1 MASSS
6 KRASLDSG
14 SSHSTP
20 QPRNERPYM
29 RKLSLQSRRGSV
41 ASTTSSIGGTLDT
54 SSYSHGVSESAH
66 NAISTLLQPPIVRT
80 GLLPYT
86 TAPAL
91 SIHKAPTARD
101 IPPVTLT
108 NIPTIDPTEFDPYI
122 LQVGALY
129 DALQRAKENEE
140 DGGTQLLRR
149 SPRSDSFADI
159 MEEDISSD
167 RPTLSR
173 QASLASLASSVDVPS
188 PRKRSS
194 SSSGRRPLQAPTPLS
209 TVPNVYF
216 DENFHLENPRTFDI
230 VSERS
235 DVVRP
240 AAGAVEERKGVN
252 GNAGAPRKALAT
264 NAILQEKLSWYMDTV
279 EVHLISSI
287 STASS
292 SFFAALGSL
301 KDLHSEAA
309 ESVSRIKTLRR
320 ELRALDKEMADG
332 GLEIVKQRRRR
343 ENLKRLTDAVQQL
356 KLVSESVGQC
366 ESLVEAGE
374 VEKAL
379 DAVDNVERLIAGE
392 EPEPNS
398 YNIVLRD
405 LRGAAALQDV
415 GDDLGA
421 MRFRVGKTFEY
432 RLLNTL
438 LGDLRTHVETTSS
451 SDTLLR
457 WSNSSQRARGG
468 HNREP
473 SVFPT
478 YLAVNEEFRSVLLSH
493 LTGLYRS
500 RHTSPAVTAF
510 RDSVLRE
517 IRNIVRRSLPSSNDD
532 DADSMMSASTVGGGR
547 HKSQHEK
554 SSILAR
560 NLRAMDPED
569 AEAMLKKI
577 YIAVGETLRRV
588 STQAKVLLDVTSTLG
603 DPISP
608 TSSVGSPAIRTPNT
622 PSSAVEGRL
631 TGGSLKGVN
640 GRDLQEELHQTLD
653 MANLLGQAVDTAQ
666 DKIVKVLRVRSEQST
681 HLSVE
686 RFLRYFTLNLLFA
699 NECEAVSGRSGTPL
713 KNVVNGHIKDFV
725 QHLGESERQCLASG
739 MEADP
744 WNAKDFT
751 DEDKEYLTRILS
763 ASTEDAKA
771 WSEGSKVW
779 LPASAS
785 PDTLPTTANGT
796 LSVPGAQVNGKSES
810 GASTPALATP
820 TSKAVVRPA
829 VIDSESFLLTV
840 SAVSCL
846 RGLSSFLHLMTGLP
860 SLASDVATSIISY
873 LTLFNSRCTQLILG
887 AGATR
892 SAGLKNI
899 TTKHLALAA
908 QALSFISTLIPHVRE
923 FVRRHAGTGVSV
935 SNLMGEFDK
944 VRRAYLEH
952 QQSIYDKLVD
962 IMAGRATVHA
972 KAMKTINWEKETKG
986 VNSYMETLTKETN
999 TLHKVLS
1006 KHLPEGTVRMI
1017 MQPVFKSYR
1026 EQWGKAFGEVVLV
1039 SEEAENRMLRDAE
1052 HLSSRIGSLDGAGD
1066 TGEFLIN
1073 LIKEKTIPNAASLA
1087 ATPATN
1093 GKTSSESKRS
1103 IGSKEE
1109 ASKSDGKEGEKAS

>member
-1 MASSS
+1 LVQ
-6 KRASLDSG
+6 RL
-14 SSHSTP
+14 TV
-20 QPRNERPYM
+20 
-29 RKLSLQSRRGSV
+29 L
-41 ASTTSSIGGTLDT
+41 
-54 SSYSHGVSESAH
+54 
-66 NAISTLLQPPIVRT
+66 AISTLLQPPIVRT

-86 TAPAL
+86 SAPAL
-91 SIHKAPTARD
+91 SVHKAPTIRD

-108 NIPTIDPTEFDPYI
+108 NIPTVDATEFDPYI
-122 LQVGALY
+122 SQVGALY
-129 DALQRAKENEE
+129 EALQKAKDNEE

-149 SPRSDSFADI
+149 SSKLDGLADI
-159 MEEDISSD
+159 LETEAPSG
-167 RPTLSR
+167 RPDVSR
-173 QASLASLASSVDVPS
+173 QSSWSSVASIEPPS
-188 PRKRSS
+188 PRKRSL
-194 SSSGRRPLQAPTPLS
+194 SSSGRRLVQAPTPLS

-240 AAGAVEERKGVN
+240 VAGAPDERTGAN
-252 GNAGAPRKALAT
+252 GTTPAPRKALAT

-309 ESVSRIKTLRR
+309 ESVSRIKALRR
-320 ELRALDKEMADG
+320 ELRALDKEMAAG
-332 GLEIVKQRRRR
+332 GLEIVSQRRRR
-343 ENLKRLTDAVQQL
+343 ENLKQLSDAVQQL
-356 KLVSESVGQC
+356 KLVAESIRQC
-366 ESLVEAGE
+366 ESLVESGE

-379 DAVDNVERLIAGE
+379 DAIDSLERLIAGE
-392 EPEPNS
+392 ESETNC
-398 YNIVLRD
+398 NGIVIRD
-405 LRGAAALQDV
+405 LRGATALQDT
-415 GDDLGA
+415 GDSLGA
-421 MRFRVGKTFEY
+421 MRFRIGKTFES

-438 LGDLRTHVETTSS
+438 LGDLRSHVETTST
-451 SDTLLR
+451 SDILLR

-478 YLAVNEEFRSVLLSH
+478 YLAVSEEFRSLLLSN
-493 LTGLYRS
+493 LSGLYRAQ
-500 RHTSPAVTAF
+500 HTSPAATAF

-517 IRNIVRRSLPSSNDD
+517 VRNIVRRSLPSSNDD

-547 HKSQHEK
+547 NKSQHEK

-569 AEAMLKKI
+569 AEEMLKKI
-577 YIAVGETLRRV
+577 YIAVGETLRRAG
-588 STQAKVLLDVTSTLG
+588 TQAKVLLDVTSTLG
-603 DPISP
+603 DPVSP
-608 TSSVGSPAIRTPNT
+608 TSSIGSPALRTPNT
-622 PSSAVEGRL
+622 PTPAVEGRMAAAP
-631 TGGSLKGVN
+631 LKGVS

-666 DKIVKVLRVRSEQST
+666 DKVVKVLRVRSEQST

-713 KNVVNGHIKDFV
+713 KNVVNGHIKDFA
-725 QHLGESERQCLASG
+725 QHLSESERQSLASC
-739 MEADP
+739 MESDT
-744 WNAKDFT
+744 WNATDFT
-751 DEDKEYLTRILS
+751 DSDKEYLTRILS

-771 WSEGSKVW
+771 WSEGGKVW
-779 LPASAS
+779 LPASSA
-785 PDTLPTTANGT
+785 PDTLLTTSNGT
-796 LSVPGAQVNGKSES
+796 LPLPGSQVNGKSAS
-810 GASTPALATP
+810 GVSTPTP
-820 TSKAVVRPA
+820 SPSPSRSVVRPA
-829 VIDSESFLLTV
+829 IIESESFLLTV
-840 SAVSCL
+840 SAVSCM

-860 SLASDVATSIISY
+860 SLAPDVSTSIISY

-923 FVRRHAGTGVSV
+923 FVRRHAGSGASV
-935 SNLMGEFDK
+935 SSTMGEFDRI
-944 VRRAYLEH
+944 RRAYLEH

-972 KAMKTINWEKETKG
+972 KAMKTINWEKDGKS
-986 VNSYMETLTKETN
+986 VNSYMEILTKETN
-999 TLHKVLS
+999 TLHKVLT
-1006 KHLPEGTVRMI
+1006 KHLPESTIRMI

-1026 EQWGKAFGEVVLV
+1026 EQWGKAFGEVALL
-1039 SEEAENRMLRDAE
+1039 SEEGQQRYVQQ
-1052 HLSSRIGSLDGAGD
+1052 LSHYYTAL
-1066 TGEFLIN
+1066 TW
-1073 LIKEKTIPNAASLA
+1073 K
-1087 ATPATN
+1087 
-1093 GKTSSESKRS
+1093 
-1103 IGSKEE
+1103 
-1109 ASKSDGKEGEKAS
+1109 

>member
-1 MASSS
+1 M
-6 KRASLDSG
+6 G
-14 SSHSTP
+14 SI
-20 QPRNERPYM
+20 E
-29 RKLSLQSRRGSV
+29 
-41 ASTTSSIGGTLDT
+41 A
-54 SSYSHGVSESAH
+54 
-66 NAISTLLQPPIVRT
+66 
-80 GLLPYT
+80 
-86 TAPAL
+86 
-91 SIHKAPTARD
+91 
-101 IPPVTLT
+101 
-108 NIPTIDPTEFDPYI
+108 
-122 LQVGALY
+122 
-129 DALQRAKENEE
+129 
-140 DGGTQLLRR
+140 
-149 SPRSDSFADI
+149 
-159 MEEDISSD
+159 
-167 RPTLSR
+167 
-173 QASLASLASSVDVPS
+173 PS
-188 PRKRSS
+188 PRKRSPS
-194 SSSGRRPLQAPTPLS
+194 NSGKRPIQASTPLS

-240 AAGAVEERKGVN
+240 AAGALEERKGAN
-252 GNAGAPRKALAT
+252 GNAAAPRRALAT

-309 ESVSRIKTLRR
+309 ESVSRIKALRR
-320 ELRALDKEMADG
+320 DLRALDKEMADG
-332 GLEIVKQRRRR
+332 GLEIVNQKRRR
-343 ENLKRLTDAVQQL
+343 ENLKRLSDAVHQL
-356 KLVSESVGQC
+356 KFVAESIAQC
-366 ESLVEAGE
+366 ESLVDSGE

-379 DAVDNVERLIAGE
+379 DAIDGLERLIAGE
-392 EPEPNS
+392 ELETSS
-398 YNIVLRD
+398 YGIVLRD

-415 GDDLGA
+415 GDQLGA
-421 MRFRVGKTFEY
+421 MRFRIGKTFEG
-432 RLLNTL
+432 RLLDTL
-438 LGDLRTHVETTSS
+438 LGDLRNHVETTSS

-478 YLAVNEEFRSVLLSH
+478 YLAVDNEFRSVLLSN
-493 LTGLYRS
+493 LGGLYRAQ
-500 RHTSPAVTAF
+500 HTSPAATAF

-517 IRNIVRRSLPSSNDD
+517 IRNIIRRSLPSSNED

-569 AEAMLKKI
+569 AEDMLKKI
-577 YIAVGETLRRV
+577 YTAVGETLRRV
-588 STQAKVLLDVTSTLG
+588 GTQAKVLLDVTSTLG
-603 DPISP
+603 DPASP

-622 PSSAVEGRL
+622 PTPGTDGRISA
-631 TGGSLKGVN
+631 TPLKGVT

-666 DKIVKVLRVRSEQST
+666 DKVVKVLRVRSEQST

-725 QHLGESERQCLASG
+725 QHLGEAERQSLASG
-739 MEADP
+739 MEADT

-751 DEDKEYLTRILS
+751 DDDKEYLTRILS

-771 WSEGSKVW
+771 WSQGSKVW
-779 LPASAS
+779 LPGSSA
-785 PDTLPTTANGT
+785 PDTLPTTSNGT
-796 LSVPGAQVNGKSES
+796 LPLPSGQLNGRAAS
-810 GASTPALATP
+810 GASTPTP
-820 TSKAVVRPA
+820 SVSPSKAVVRPA
-829 VIDSESFLLTV
+829 AIESETFLLTV

-908 QALSFISTLIPHVRE
+908 TALSFISTLIPHVRE
-923 FVRRHAGTGVSV
+923 FVRRHAGSGASV
-935 SNLMGEFDK
+935 SSIMGEFDK

-962 IMAGRATVHA
+962 IMAGRATLHA
-972 KAMKTINWEKETKG
+972 KDMKKIKWDKDAKG
-986 VNSYMETLTKETN
+986 VNSYMETMTKDTN
-999 TLHKVLS
+999 TLHKVLT

-1026 EQWGKAFGEVVLV
+1026 EQWGKAFGEVVLD
-1039 SEEAENRMLRDAE
+1039 SEE
-1052 HLSSRIGSLDGAGD
+1052 GQ
-1066 TGEFLIN
+1066 
-1073 LIKEKTIPNAASLA
+1073 
-1087 ATPATN
+1087 
-1093 GKTSSESKRS
+1093 KR
-1103 IGSKEE
+1103 
-1109 ASKSDGKEGEKAS
+1109 

>member
-1 MASSS
+1 MY
-6 KRASLDSG
+6 D
-14 SSHSTP
+14 
-20 QPRNERPYM
+20 
-29 RKLSLQSRRGSV
+29 SLQ
-41 ASTTSSIGGTLDT
+41 
-54 SSYSHGVSESAH
+54 
-66 NAISTLLQPPIVRT
+66 
-80 GLLPYT
+80 
-86 TAPAL
+86 
-91 SIHKAPTARD
+91 K
-101 IPPVTLT
+101 
-108 NIPTIDPTEFDPYI
+108 
-122 LQVGALY
+122 
-129 DALQRAKENEE
+129 AKENEE
-140 DGGTQLLRR
+140 DGGTQVLRK
-149 SPRSDSFADI
+149 SPRLEGFGDI
-159 MEEDISSD
+159 LEVEMPSG
-167 RPTLSR
+167 RPVISR
-173 QASLASLASSVDVPS
+173 QGSRSSLHSPEAPS
-188 PRKRSS
+188 PRKRSPS
-194 SSSGRRPLQAPTPLS
+194 ISGKRPVQTTPLS

-240 AAGAVEERKGVN
+240 VASPSPPEERKGLN

-309 ESVSRIKTLRR
+309 ESVSRIKDLRR
-320 ELRALDKEMADG
+320 DLRELDKEMATG
-332 GLEIVKQRRRR
+332 GFEIVSQRRRR
-343 ENLKRLTDAVQQL
+343 ENLKRLSDAVQQL
-356 KLVSESVGQC
+356 KLIAESIREC
-366 ESLVEAGE
+366 DSLVDCGE
-374 VEKAL
+374 VDKAL
-379 DAVDNVERLIAGE
+379 DAIDALERLIAGE
-392 EPEPNS
+392 ESETGTHD
-398 YNIVLRD
+398 IGLRD

-415 GDDLGA
+415 GESLGV
-421 MRFRVGKTFEY
+421 MRFRIGKTFES
-432 RLLNTL
+432 RFLNIL
-438 LGDLRTHVETTSS
+438 LGDLRSHVETAST

-457 WSNSSQRARGG
+457 WSNSSQRVRGG

-473 SVFPT
+473 SVFPA
-478 YLAVNEEFRSVLLSH
+478 YLAVGEEFRSVLLSN
-493 LTGLYRS
+493 LGGLYRAQ
-500 RHTSPAVTAF
+500 HTSPAAIAF
-510 RDSVLRE
+510 RDSILRE
-517 IRNIVRRSLPSSNDD
+517 IRNIVRRSLPASNDD

-569 AEAMLKKI
+569 AEEMLKKI
-577 YIAVGETLRRV
+577 YIGVGETLRRV
-588 STQAKVLLDVTSTLG
+588 GTQAKVLLDVTSTLG
-603 DPISP
+603 DPSSP

-622 PSSAVEGRL
+622 PSTMSIEGRMSG
-631 TGGSLKGVN
+631 TPLKGVS

-653 MANLLGQAVDTAQ
+653 MANLIGQAVDTAQ
-666 DKIVKVLRVRSEQST
+666 DKVVKVLRVRAEQST

-686 RFLRYFTLNLLFA
+686 RFLRYFTLNLLFT

-739 MEADP
+739 MEADT

-751 DEDKEYLTRILS
+751 DEDKEHLTRILA
-763 ASTEDAKA
+763 ASTQDAKA
-771 WSEGSKVW
+771 WSEGSKIW
-779 LPASAS
+779 LPASS
-785 PDTLPTTANGT
+785 GPDTLPTASNGT
-796 LSVPGAQVNGKSES
+796 LTVPGNQANGKSVT
-810 GASTPALATP
+810 GTSTPTP
-820 TSKAVVRPA
+820 SASPSKAVVRSA
-829 VIDSESFLLTV
+829 TIESETFPLTV
-840 SAVSCL
+840 SAISCL

-923 FVRRHAGTGVSV
+923 FVRRHAGSGASV
-935 SNLMGEFDK
+935 SNIMGEFDK

-962 IMAGRATVHA
+962 IMAGRATLHA
-972 KAMKTINWEKETKG
+972 KAMKTINWETETKG
-986 VNSYMETLTKETN
+986 VNPYMETLTKETN

-1006 KHLPEGTVRMI
+1006 KHLPEATVTMI

-1026 EQWGKAFGEVVLV
+1026 EQWGKAFGDVVLA
-1039 SEEAENRMLRDAE
+1039 SEEGQKRYVPK
-1052 HLSSRIGSLDGAGD
+1052 HS
-1066 TGEFLIN
+1066 FL
-1073 LIKEKTIPNAASLA
+1073 P
-1087 ATPATN
+1087 
-1093 GKTSSESKRS
+1093 
-1103 IGSKEE
+1103 
-1109 ASKSDGKEGEKAS
+1109 

>member
-1 MASSS
+1 M
-6 KRASLDSG
+6 
-14 SSHSTP
+14 
-20 QPRNERPYM
+20 
-29 RKLSLQSRRGSV
+29 
-41 ASTTSSIGGTLDT
+41 
-54 SSYSHGVSESAH
+54 
-66 NAISTLLQPPIVRT
+66 
-80 GLLPYT
+80 
-86 TAPAL
+86 
-91 SIHKAPTARD
+91 
-101 IPPVTLT
+101 
-108 NIPTIDPTEFDPYI
+108 
-122 LQVGALY
+122 
-129 DALQRAKENEE
+129 
-140 DGGTQLLRR
+140 LRR
-149 SPRSDSFADI
+149 SPKADGFADI
-159 MEEDISSD
+159 LEDDELSD
-167 RPTLSR
+167 RPSISR
-173 QASLASLASSVDVPS
+173 QTSLSSLTSADTLT
-188 PRKRSS
+188 PRKRSPS
-194 SSSGRRPLQAPTPLS
+194 TSGRRPVQATPLS
-209 TVPNVYF
+209 TVPIVYF

-240 AAGAVEERKGVN
+240 AAGAPEEHKGAAN
-252 GNAGAPRKALAT
+252 GNAAAPRKALAT

-309 ESVSRIKTLRR
+309 ESVSRIKALRR
-320 ELRALDKEMADG
+320 DLRALDKEMAAG
-332 GLEIVKQRRRR
+332 GLEIVNQRRRR
-343 ENLKRLTDAVQQL
+343 ENLKRLSDSVQQL
-356 KLVSESVGQC
+356 KLVAESIAEC
-366 ESLVEAGE
+366 ESLVESGG

-379 DAVDNVERLIAGE
+379 DAIDGLEKLIAGE
-392 EPEPNS
+392 EQEATS
-398 YNIVLRD
+398 YDITLRD

-415 GDDLGA
+415 GEHLAG
-421 MRFRVGKTFEY
+421 MRFRIGKTLEGQF
-432 RLLNTL
+432 LNTL
-438 LGDLRTHVETTSS
+438 LGDLRNHIETNSA

-457 WSNSSQRARGG
+457 WSNSSHRARGG

-478 YLAVNEEFRSVLLSH
+478 YLAVDNDFRSALLSN
-493 LTGLYRS
+493 LGGLYRAQ
-500 RHTSPAVTAF
+500 HTSPAAIAF
-510 RDSVLRE
+510 RESILRE
-517 IRNIVRRSLPSSNDD
+517 IRNIIRRSLPSPNDD

-569 AEAMLKKI
+569 AEEMLKKI

-588 STQAKVLLDVTSTLG
+588 GTQVKVLLDVTSTLG
-603 DPISP
+603 DPSSP
-608 TSSVGSPAIRTPNT
+608 TSSVGSPALRTPNT
-622 PSSAVEGRL
+622 PTPGPDGRM
-631 TGGSLKGVN
+631 TAAPLKGVS

-653 MANLLGQAVDTAQ
+653 MASLLGQAVDTAQ
-666 DKIVKVLRVRSEQST
+666 DKVVKVLRVRSEQST

-725 QHLGESERQCLASG
+725 QQLGESERQCLASG
-739 MEADP
+739 MEADS

-751 DEDKEYLTRILS
+751 DDDKEHLTRILS
-763 ASTEDAKA
+763 ASTEDAKV

-779 LPASAS
+779 LPASGAL
-785 PDTLPTTANGT
+785 DTLPTGPNGT
-796 LSVPGAQVNGKSES
+796 LAVPGSQTNGSATS
-810 GASTPALATP
+810 GASTPTP
-820 TSKAVVRPA
+820 STSPSKPIVRPA
-829 VIDSESFLLTV
+829 VIESETFLLTV
-840 SAVSCL
+840 SAISCL

-860 SLASDVATSIISY
+860 SLATDVATSILSY

-923 FVRRHAGTGVSV
+923 FVRRHAGSGAAVSGI
-935 SNLMGEFDK
+935 MGEFDK

-972 KAMKTINWEKETKG
+972 KAMRTIDWENEAKG
-986 VNSYMETLTKETN
+986 VNPYMETLTKETN
-999 TLHKVLS
+999 TLHKVLT
-1006 KHLPEGTVRMI
+1006 KHLPEGTIRMI

-1026 EQWGKAFGEVVLV
+1026 EQWGRAFSEVALD
-1039 SEEAENRMLRDAE
+1039 SEEGQKRYVPY
-1052 HLSSRIGSLDGAGD
+1052 SRNYYRI
-1066 TGEFLIN
+1066 LIF
-1073 LIKEKTIPNAASLA
+1073 
-1087 ATPATN
+1087 
-1093 GKTSSESKRS
+1093 
-1103 IGSKEE
+1103 
-1109 ASKSDGKEGEKAS
+1109 